1 MTFGGFPTGDCFA
14 KRYEPQYQSKKMEV
28 DGAVLD
34 AQFGCLNFHVKCYKN
49 SGAKLTV
56 AATNKWS
63 LEWTKV
69 WFYCKVWIHQSPHGG
84 KNVYALC
91 SHMSALDFLTE
102 PPVDYIDTD
111 VGDVAFVRATCVIGG
126 RDAIEEYL
134 ACGQYPLSSD
144 FGFGEIHD
152 SITPVLKLSVPL
164 LEFCAARA
172 KEESKTQF
180 LVKIELGQKTL
191 WGAAAMLSMRPT
203 SSCCLTAAT

>member
-1 MTFGGFPTGDCFA
+1 
-14 KRYEPQYQSKKMEV
+14 MEV

-144 FGFGEIHD
+144 IGFGEIHD
-152 SITPVLKLSVPL
+152 SITPVLKLSVSL